1 MKSDYADETF
11 EKVVNRVFEAHQSI
25 SYISIMDDQLNMKAY
40 KGFVDMH
47 PAKLKKLRIQAILL
61 VKMCSIWSEP
71 FGSLEYSCA
80 SFSSRQDIMVVPL
93 SNRLNMV
100 VIISQTDEV
109 TLRAIR
115 KAIFDE
121 LKAVS

>member
-11 EKVVNRVFEAHQSI
+11 EKVVNRVFEAHPSI

-100 VIISQTDEV
+100 VITSQTDEV
-109 TLRAIR
+109 TLRTIR